1 MSCPSELWNTVLT
14 PVLLSFPQV
23 QSRLF
28 PKLSMFLHVGGK
40 LDIFFFVQNFVLS
53 RTVWA
58 TIEVEKQNSKLTR
71 GYWKKKSSSSFH
83 CSLLCFGS
91 GLPVWLR
98 DIDVLVCSRPLCGSG
113 DAETISRI
121 LSTPIWVLIITLESS
136 LTPGSGFHPP
146 SSDRAAF
153 YLRLRLVVISPSF
166 SFSSQASPQ
175 FHEIQLNTFYTISE
189 GFGLKKKN
197 SVRKV

>member
-28 PKLSMFLHVGGK
+28 PKLSMFLLVGGK
-40 LDIFFFVQNFVLS
+40 LDTIFFVQNFVLS

-58 TIEVEKQNSKLTR
+58 TIEVEKQNSKLTH

-83 CSLLCFGS
+83 CSLLYFGS

-98 DIDVLVCSRPLCGSG
+98 DIDVLLGSRPLCGSG
-113 DAETISRI
+113 GCWDHFTH
-121 LSTPIWVLIITLESS
+121 S
-136 LTPGSGFHPP
+136 LNTYLGPHHYLGIKFNTWFWIPP
-146 SSDRAAF
+146 S
-153 YLRLRLVVISPSF
+153 
-166 SFSSQASPQ
+166 Q
-175 FHEIQLNTFYTISE
+175 FW
-189 GFGLKKKN
+189 
-197 SVRKV
+197 